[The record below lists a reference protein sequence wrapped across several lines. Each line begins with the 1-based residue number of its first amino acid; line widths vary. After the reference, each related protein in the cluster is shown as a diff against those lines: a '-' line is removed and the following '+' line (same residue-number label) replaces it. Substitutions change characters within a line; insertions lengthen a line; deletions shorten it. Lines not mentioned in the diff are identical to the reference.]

1 MNNCEDKKAPYC
13 TRRQLY
19 RVDRSAVC
27 FIKFIFEGYDGIAQV
42 ETIDP
47 YTACIALHV
56 PPGCEADVAA
66 VLADLSA
73 EYRIERAENNPLS
86 LNT

>member
-1 MNNCEDKKAPYC
+1 MPMPTKNVPYC
-13 TRRQLY
+13 TRRRLY

-56 PPGCEADVAA
+56 APGCEADVDA
-66 VLADLSA
+66 VVADLSA
-73 EYRIERAENNPLS
+73 EYRIEAVEENFLD
-86 LNT
+86 T

>member
-1 MNNCEDKKAPYC
+1 MNPHADKKAPGC
-13 TRRQLY
+13 TRRRLY
-19 RVDRSAVC
+19 RVERSAVC

-56 PPGCEADVAA
+56 PPGCEADVDA
-66 VLADLSA
+66 VIADLSA
-73 EYRIERAENNPLS
+73 EYRIEAAEENVLD
-86 LNT
+86 T